1 MTTRATKA
9 GVARLTLAVLLT
21 LACLTSAAR
30 AREPVEVAL
39 VLAVDSSAS
48 VNYAEFSLQMRGIA
62 DAFRDAAVIAT
73 IEGSGPN
80 GIAVCLL
87 QWSGAKDMA
96 VVAGWTHVRNAE
108 EAERFAVY
116 VETAG
121 RVPSPAGTAI
131 GLALRAA
138 RWALAEAPFDAVR
151 RIIDLSGDGRA
162 NFGVLPDNERDA
174 AVAEGITVNGL
185 AILNEEPE
193 LDQYYD
199 AHVIGGP
206 GSFVMVASDYQDFA
220 RAIRLKLL
228 RELGGS
234 VALR

>member
-1 MTTRATKA
+1 MRGGRVG
-9 GVARLTLAVLLT
+9 GVGRLVAAIVLA
-21 LACLTSAAR
+21 LACLAPAAR
-30 AREPVEVAL
+30 ARTAVEVAL

-48 VNYAEFSLQMRGIA
+48 VNYQEFSLQMQGIA
-62 DAFRDAAVIAT
+62 NAFRDPAVIAT
-73 IEGSGPN
+73 IQASGPN

-87 QWSGAKDMA
+87 QWSGAVDMA
-96 VVAGWTHVRNAE
+96 VVAGWTQVRNAD

-138 RWALAEAPFDAVR
+138 RWTLAEAPFDAVR
-151 RIIDLSGDGRA
+151 RIIDVSGDGRA
-162 NFGVLPDNERDA
+162 NFGVLPDSERDA
-174 AVAEGITVNGL
+174 AVADGITINGL

-193 LDQYYD
+193 LDAYYE

-206 GSFVMVASDYQDFA
+206 GSFAMVAKDYQDFA

-228 RELGGS
+228 RELGGA
-234 VALR
+234 VAAR